1 MSARLRV
8 LAYKPRPEPQ
18 TIRMERLITCE
29 PLELEYLATVL
40 ADHDVV
46 ALDGM
51 VDGSSPLRAVR
62 RLRAEVVL
70 ITAFITNVD
79 RVMRLAA
86 DLRSRPAPPRVFVGG
101 PHAEVVPE
109 HFFTPGIDGVFFA
122 DQLNAISTVMDRI
135 AAGECYDDVPGG
147 AFPGEDGTFARNHA
161 PPLDPAT
168 LPVPRRVLFDADP
181 DRYFYLYYRRCASLK
196 TAFGCTERCNFCFC
210 TRMHGGDYGPRPMGQ
225 VLDEIEGISERN
237 VFILDDNFLTSVTR
251 LRDFCD
257 GLDERG
263 LADAHEYIV
272 YGSASFIA
280 HHSELLPR
288 LRAVGVTGLI
298 VGFESISDDELET
311 MRKSGRQ
318 ADNDRTVALCR
329 DNDIE
334 LFALFI
340 VRPDWDADRFR
351 ALARYVREQ
360 GIVFATFATATV
372 FPGTD
377 LDPAP
382 PPSGPG
388 AGGWWRYDLLR
399 LHQDP
404 AHMGRLRFYLWLLYL
419 YMVPSFTAGGR
430 RTMLRRYGLWGLLG
444 ASFKSWLVGIEYL
457 VKLWI
462 WR

>member
-1 MSARLRV
+1 MTALRV

-18 TIRMERLITCE
+18 TIRMERMITCE

-40 ADHDVV
+40 DRHLVV

-51 VDGSSPLRAVR
+51 VDGRSPVKAARKLDAQ
-62 RLRAEVVL
+62 VVL

-79 RVMRLAA
+79 RVMRLAEE
-86 DLRSRPAPPRVFVGG
+86 LRQLPAPPLVFVGG

-122 DQLNAISTVMDRI
+122 DQLNAITEVLDRV
-135 AAGECYDDVPGG
+135 ANHRPYDDVPGG
-147 AFPGEDGTFARNHA
+147 AFPRDGGFVRNDA
-161 PPLDPAT
+161 PPMDPAAV
-168 LPVPRRVLFDADP
+168 PIPRRVLFDADP
-181 DRYFYLYYRRCASLK
+181 DRYFYLYYRRCASVK

-210 TRMHGGDYGPRPMGQ
+210 TRMHGGDYGPRPMDQ
-225 VLDEIEGISERN
+225 VLDEIEGITERN
-237 VFILDDNFLTSVTR
+237 VFVLDDNFLTSVTR
-251 LRDFCD
+251 LREFCD
-257 GLDERG
+257 GLRARG

-272 YGSASFIA
+272 YGGASFIA
-280 HHSELLPR
+280 HHPDLLPE
-288 LRAVGVTGLI
+288 LRAVGVTGLS
-298 VGFESISDDELET
+298 VGCEAIDDDELAG
-311 MRKSGRQ
+311 MHKSGRQ

-340 VRPDWDADRFR
+340 VRPDWDAARFR
-351 ALARYVREQ
+351 ALADYVRQQ

-388 AGGWWRYDLLR
+388 EGGWWRYDLLR
-399 LHQDP
+399 LHEDP
-404 AHMGRLRFYLWLLYL
+404 THMDRLRFYLWLLYL
-419 YMVPSFTAGGR
+419 YMVPSFTAAGR
-430 RTMLRRYGLWGLLG
+430 RTMLRRYGLGGLLA
-444 ASFKSWLVGIEYL
+444 ASMKSWLVGIEYL